1 MKILDSD
8 FSNFLTP
15 VLQGFVGQRAF
26 TLFKPTLQ
34 GSDQAAVEEFINEP
48 KQLSSVAATN
58 DDEQS
63 FLVTI
68 ISRRSTKRSG
78 LRYLRRGI
86 DDDGNCANFVETEQI
101 LSSSNWNPSKK
112 IRSFVQ
118 VRGSIPLYFTQSPY
132 SFKPAV
138 IFQNSPQMNQ
148 RAYNKHFYTLRQQYG
163 SVQIALLVD
172 HHATEKPIG
181 EAFEEMYIKAQ
192 ADKQAGDFRFT
203 WFDFHAKCRGMKFE
217 NVSLLVDELKTFII
231 SSSQT
236 VIKDNTVTQRQRGV
250 IRTNCMDCLDRTN
263 VAQSAF
269 GQQVLQS
276 ILSDEGFPLD
286 FTTDPSTN
294 WFNTLWA
301 DNGDAV
307 SRLYAGTAAL
317 KGDYTRTRK
326 RNWRGAINDFGLTL
340 TRYYGNMV
348 NDYFSQAVI
357 DMLLGNV
364 SWRVF
369 EDFESSM
376 MSADPGISVSS
387 ARESAIETASKMVI
401 ADPEREDLLHA
412 WTVMVPAIENTLR
425 TLPMEEAIVLLSDA
439 ALYVCRMDWSTE
451 KVARVERVDIRGI
464 RKMKV
469 GTYVVST
476 FTERQMDEDVN
487 QGLLI
492 YYVPGRE
499 DVVRVNTRSL
509 STYHEAFE
517 HQHVTD
523 ARGHGVDGGTGILSW
538 LTSPVK
544 RDQRQSERVL
554 ALKIVSRSDDDFS
567 DTSPTQRPGSARS
580 RSDTPHNAAE
590 GIADEIRRA
599 MTGSTEMGEQRGAEL
614 IEKAD
619 IISAE
624 EAKKRTGYLEQVG
637 WRVKKLVWA

>member
-1 MKILDSD
+1 MKEVVDD
-8 FSNFLTP
+8 TTQLTSP
-15 VLQGFVGQRAF
+15 
-26 TLFKPTLQ
+26 
-34 GSDQAAVEEFINEP
+34 
-48 KQLSSVAATN
+48 SSTTDN
-58 DDEQS
+58 EQS
-63 FLVTI
+63 FLLTI

-86 DDDGNCANFVETEQI
+86 DDEGNCANFVETEQI
-101 LSSSNWNPSKK
+101 LSSSNWDPSKR

-118 VRGSIPLYFTQSPY
+118 VRGSIPLYFSQSPY

-138 IFQNSPQMNQ
+138 IFQNSSQMNQ
-148 RAYNKHFYTLRQQYG
+148 RAYNKHFSALKQQYG
-163 SVQIALLVD
+163 TVQIALLVD
-172 HHATEKPIG
+172 HHATERPIG
-181 EAFEEMYIKAQ
+181 EAFEKMYTESQEQNKAS
-192 ADKQAGDFRFT
+192 DVKFT

-217 NVSLLVDELKTFII
+217 NVSLLVDELTPYMT
-231 SSSQT
+231 SSSET
-236 VIKDNTVTQRQRGV
+236 VIHNNAVTSRQKGV

-269 GQQVLQS
+269 AQQVLQS
-276 ILSDEGFPLD
+276 ILSEEGFPLD

-348 NDYFSQAVI
+348 NDYFSQTVI

-376 MSADPGISVSS
+376 MSADPGVSVSS

-401 ADPEREDLLHA
+401 ADPEQEDLLHA
-412 WTVMVPAIENTLR
+412 WTVMVPAVENTLR
-425 TLPMEEAIVLLSDA
+425 TLPMEEAVLLLSDT
-439 ALYVCRMDWSTE
+439 ALYACRMDWSTE

-464 RKMKV
+464 RKIKV

-487 QGLLI
+487 QGVVV

-509 STYHEAFE
+509 STYHETMNEGNAA
-517 HQHVTD
+517 D
-523 ARGHGVDGGTGILSW
+523 ARGNGVDGGTGILSW
-538 LTSPVK
+538 LTSPAK
-544 RDQRQSERVL
+544 RNQQHAERIL
-554 ALKIVSRSDDDFS
+554 ALKVVGRPDDDLS
-567 DTSPTQRPGSARS
+567 DTSPVSSSVKS
-580 RSDTPHNAAE
+580 RSGTPRDIAE

-599 MTGSTEMGEQRGAEL
+599 MTGSTETGEQRGTEMV
-614 IEKAD
+614 EKED
-619 IISAE
+619 IIGAE
-624 EAKKRTGYLEQVG
+624 EARKRTGYLEQVG

>member
-1 MKILDSD
+1 
-8 FSNFLTP
+8 
-15 VLQGFVGQRAF
+15 
-26 TLFKPTLQ
+26 
-34 GSDQAAVEEFINEP
+34 
-48 KQLSSVAATN
+48 
-58 DDEQS
+58 
-63 FLVTI
+63 
-68 ISRRSTKRSG
+68 
-78 LRYLRRGI
+78 
-86 DDDGNCANFVETEQI
+86 
-101 LSSSNWNPSKK
+101 
-112 IRSFVQ
+112 
-118 VRGSIPLYFTQSPY
+118 
-132 SFKPAV
+132 
-138 IFQNSPQMNQ
+138 MNQ
-148 RAYNKHFYTLRQQYG
+148 KAYNKHFSTLKQQYG
-163 SVQIALLVD
+163 AIQIALLVD

-181 EAFEEMYIKAQ
+181 DAFQEMYTKLQ
-192 ADKQAGDFRFT
+192 EQNQLNDVNFT

-217 NVSLLVDELKTFII
+217 NVSLLVDELKPFMT
-231 SSSQT
+231 SSSETTIQN
-236 VIKDNTVTQRQRGV
+236 NTVMSRQKGV

-276 ILSDEGFPLD
+276 ILSEEGFPLD

-357 DMLLGNV
+357 DVLLGNV

-376 MSADPGISVSS
+376 MSADPGVSVSS

-401 ADPEREDLLHA
+401 ADPEHEDLLHA
-412 WTVMVPAIENTLR
+412 WTVMVPAVENTLR
-425 TLPMEEAIVLLSDA
+425 TLPMEEAVLLLSDA
-439 ALYVCRMDWSTE
+439 ALYACRMDWSTE

-476 FTERQMDEDVN
+476 FTERQMDEDLN
-487 QGLLI
+487 QGVVI

-509 STYHEAFE
+509 STYHETMDE
-517 HQHVTD
+517 GDSSD

-538 LTSPVK
+538 LTSPAK
-544 RDQRQSERVL
+544 RDQRHAERIL
-554 ALKIVSRSDDDFS
+554 ALKVVGRSDDDPAGA
-567 DTSPTQRPGSARS
+567 SPVQVSSPARS
-580 RSDTPHNAAE
+580 RSGTPSDIAE

-599 MTGSTEMGEQRGAEL
+599 MTGSTETGEQRGTEL
-614 IEKAD
+614 IEKTD
-619 IISAE
+619 IIGAE
-624 EAKKRTGYLEQVG
+624 EARKRTGYLEQVG